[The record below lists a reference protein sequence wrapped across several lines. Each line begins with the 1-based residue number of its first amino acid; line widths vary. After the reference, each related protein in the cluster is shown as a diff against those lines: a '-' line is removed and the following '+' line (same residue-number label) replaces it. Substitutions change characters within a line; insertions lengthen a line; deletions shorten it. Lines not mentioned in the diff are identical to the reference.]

1 MLFSMLFPG
10 LPHDIP
16 ANASLPVRR
25 IAEQG
30 LEAQKAYASGVNP
43 EDIKDIDFT
52 KGSQD
57 AIQYALGPLGSIRTA
72 TEVVGMGG
80 DLVRSTIG
88 SAQETFAGQE
98 PLEGLPLR

>member
-1 MLFSMLFPG
+1 
-10 LPHDIP
+10 
-16 ANASLPVRR
+16 
-25 IAEQG
+25 
-30 LEAQKAYASGVNP
+30 
-43 EDIKDIDFT
+43 
-52 KGSQD
+52 
-57 AIQYALGPLGSIRTA
+57 LGPLGSIRTA